1 MKVQLFI
8 SDKSQS
14 RQKSLFVAGL
24 DKVKIGQKKSENGQS
39 CSFSF
44 HQVGS
49 YLEPGVIGAV
59 RAGRPHCLG
68 KGRVRGVWDEV
79 GRSSL
84 NQRGG
89 GAFEAR
95 TWSAEWAAGQRRRR
109 RGAVN

>member
-14 RQKSLFVAGL
+14 RQKRLFVAGL
-24 DKVKIGQKKSENGQS
+24 DKIGQKKTKNEQS

-68 KGRVRGVWDEV
+68 KGRVRG
-79 GRSSL
+79 GL
-84 NQRGG
+84 G
-89 GAFEAR
+89 
-95 TWSAEWAAGQRRRR
+95 
-109 RGAVN
+109 